1 MIALVIAL
9 LLVFGATPASAQF
22 GGSLVSDPLTEQ
34 ATAQTASA
42 VNQTNAELQQ
52 DVTINTQTAASVTT
66 PGDAGLFQS
75 VSAFLDTLD
84 ANFNGTINSAQI
96 FAVLFPGWVPL
107 PADAIPQGATITTKA
122 LATYNAALAAA
133 QTQAAGFDA
142 EGTHLGSIEAANL
155 KSHRSACRPS
165 RSIRRL
171 NSPWRSRFSCS
182 ANSRSRM
189 ITMEATKAGEE
200 LNERAQT
207 EATSAQAANLGV
219 SPQ

>member
-75 VSAFLDTLD
+75 VSAFLDSLD
-84 ANFNGTINSAQI
+84 ANFNGTIDSAQI
-96 FAVLFPGWVPL
+96 FTALFPGWVPL

-155 KSHRSACRPS
+155 KSTGLLQAIQINTEAQLAVAQQVQLLRQLEVSH
-165 RSIRRL
+165 
-171 NSPWRSRFSCS
+171 
-182 ANSRSRM
+182 
-189 ITMEATKAGEE
+189 ITLEATKAGEE